1 MKIALATILALSS
14 PAAMAGDYYY
24 RTVGHT
30 TSQSCYRK
38 VVREEYI
45 PPHRSH
51 YGEGYI
57 NRYYDTEEV
66 PCWTLGHRP
75 YRPSYPDYGPR
86 TKPVPDHTGPDLNSS
101 EEGSF
106 LGAILG
112 GGAAAAMSEKDAMG
126 WSIPLG
132 VVSGALVGCQI
143 DGG

>member
-14 PAAMAGDYYY
+14 PAAIAGDYYY
-24 RTVGHT
+24 RPVGHT

-75 YRPSYPDYGPR
+75 NRNSYPNYGP
-86 TKPVPDHTGPDLNSS
+86 PQQTGPDLNSC

-112 GGAAAAMSEKDAMG
+112 GGAAAMSEKDAMG

-132 VVSGALVGCQI
+132 VVSGALIGCQV

>member
-86 TKPVPDHTGPDLNSS
+86 TKPVPDHTGPDLNSC

-106 LGAILG
+106 LGGILG

>member
-1 MKIALATILALSS
+1 MKIALATLLAFIS
-14 PAAMAGDYYY
+14 PAAMAGDFYH
-24 RTVGHT
+24 RVGHT
-30 TSQSCYRK
+30 TTRTCYEK

-45 PPHRSH
+45 PPYRSH

-57 NRYYDTEEV
+57 NRYYDTVEV
-66 PCWTLGHRP
+66 PCFASRP
-75 YRPSYPDYGPR
+75 YRRDRPHYEEP
-86 TKPVPDHTGPDLNSS
+86 TGPDLNSC

-112 GGAAAAMSEKDAMG
+112 GGAAAAMSERDAMG

-132 VVSGALVGCQI
+132 VLSGALVGCQI

>member
-1 MKIALATILALSS
+1 MKIALATLLAFSS
-14 PAAMAGDYYY
+14 PAFAGDYYY
-24 RTVGHT
+24 RVGHNEST
-30 TSQSCYRK
+30 TRTCYEE

-45 PPHRSH
+45 PAHQSH
-51 YGEGYI
+51 YGYGYI
-57 NRYYDTEEV
+57 NTYRDTVEV
-66 PCWTLGHRP
+66 PCRFSSRP
-75 YRPSYPDYGPR
+75 YRPSYPDYGPQ
-86 TKPVPDHTGPDLNSS
+86 TNPDHTGPDLNSC

-132 VVSGALVGCQI
+132 VVSGALIGCQV